1 MNINNENI
9 HFLIHSMWLN
19 VGMAQYGEY
28 QLEESKDQRVC
39 VRSSKR
45 ENKVCK
51 HCIRKEQTMA
61 WAILRGK
68 SPVKEVIYGRV

>member
-28 QLEESKDQRVC
+28 QLEESKD
-39 VRSSKR
+39 
-45 ENKVCK
+45 
-51 HCIRKEQTMA
+51 
-61 WAILRGK
+61 
-68 SPVKEVIYGRV
+68 